1 MKDSAPQVWWLKR
14 LKRDQTVTSMG
25 HRQVLVWADGDNT
38 GWVDV
43 VVRDVV
49 VAFDVVD
56 IHGLG
61 NAVGLVEIFQIPEQ
75 VWVVGN
81 SPEIAFEMAVVHCV
95 EPNQCDKKPP
105 VGFHQLRS
113 E

>member
-1 MKDSAPQVWWLKR
+1 MV
-14 LKRDQTVTSMG
+14 G
-25 HRQVLVWADGDNT
+25 ADGDNT

-43 VVRDVV
+43 IVCNVV

-61 NAVGLVEIFQIPEQ
+61 NAVGLVEIFQIPKQ
-75 VWVVGN
+75 VWVVGD
-81 SPEIAFEMAVVHCV
+81 SSEIAFEMAMVDRI
-95 EPNQCDKKPP
+95 EPNQCNKKPP
-105 VGFHQLRS
+105 VGFHELRS